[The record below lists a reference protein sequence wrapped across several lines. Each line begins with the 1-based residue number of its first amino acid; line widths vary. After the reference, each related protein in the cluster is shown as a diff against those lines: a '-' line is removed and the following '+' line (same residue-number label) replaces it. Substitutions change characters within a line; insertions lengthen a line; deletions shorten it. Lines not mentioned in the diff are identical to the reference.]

1 MRCYQIGIVDEKGKN
16 MNVIANID
24 GKNEAL

>member
-1 MRCYQIGIVDEKGKN
+1 MRCYQIGIVDEKDKN
-16 MNVIANID
+16 MTVIANID